1 MQEYRNKILHGD
13 CIELLGRVTEPFA
26 DLVFADPP
34 FNVGF
39 RYDKYHDKLE
49 KNNYLAW
56 TRDWM
61 AECVRLLLPH
71 GSLYVAIAD
80 DYAAHIRL
88 IGEDLGLSVRN
99 WIIWNYT
106 FGQQTTAKFAKSHTH
121 ILYFVKD
128 VKNFIFN
135 DLAIRIPSDRQLF
148 YNDARANGTGKIPD
162 DTWNCYSRVCGTFKE
177 RQGWHPCQMPEL
189 LLARIISASS
199 NPGNLVMDPFSG
211 SGTTA
216 AVALQLGRDYCGT
229 ETSEDYVKN
238 SIQRLEDLS
247 KPAEASETL
256 FGSLDKRES
265 LELKRLFVEMEIQA
279 KIILETPL
287 FLEAFIKQF
296 HLRMNNGKTYDHTL
310 IQNALR
316 ELCTWV
322 TRKQIKM
329 RD

>member
-13 CIELLGRVTEPFA
+13 CIELLGKVTEPFA

-61 AECVRLLLPH
+61 AECVRVLKPH

-128 VKNFIFN
+128 VKNFVFN
-135 DLAIRIPSDRQLF
+135 DLAIRVPSGRQLF
-148 YNDARANGTGKIPD
+148 YNDARANSTGKIPD
-162 DTWNCYSRVCGTFKE
+162 DTWSCYSRVCGTFKE

-199 NPGNLVMDPFSG
+199 NPGDLVLDPFSG

-216 AVALQLGRDYCGT
+216 ATALQLQRDYCGC

-238 SIQRLEDLS
+238 TLGRLDELS
-247 KPAEASETL
+247 KPAAVDTL
-256 FGSLDKRES
+256 FGSLDNRES

-287 FLEAFIKQF
+287 FLDAFIKQF
-296 HLRMNNGKTYDHTL
+296 HLRMNNQKQYDPGL
-310 IQNALR
+310 IQNALK

-322 TRKQIKM
+322 TRKQLKTTE
-329 RD
+329 

>member
-13 CIELLGRVTEPFA
+13 CIELLGKVTEPFA

-80 DYAAHIRL
+80 DYAAQIRL

-106 FGQQTTAKFAKSHTH
+106 FGQQTTQKFAKSHTH

-128 VKNFIFN
+128 VKNFVFN
-135 DLAIRIPSDRQLF
+135 DFAIRVPSDRQLF
-148 YNDARANGTGKIPD
+148 YNDARANSTGKIPD
-162 DTWNCYSRVCGTFKE
+162 DTWSCYSRICGTFKE

-199 NPGNLVMDPFSG
+199 NPGDLVLDPFSG

-216 AVALQLGRDYCGT
+216 ATALQLGRDYCGI
-229 ETSEDYVKN
+229 EISEDYVKN
-238 SIQRLEDLS
+238 TLQRLEDIS
-247 KPAEASETL
+247 KPAAADTL
-256 FGSLDKRES
+256 FGSLNAHES

-296 HLRMNNGKTYDHTL
+296 HLRMNNQKNYDPGL
-310 IQNALR
+310 IQNALG

-322 TRKQIKM
+322 TRKQLKTTE
-329 RD
+329 